1 MRTNLKRRRI
11 LVTRNEPKATA
22 FAEKIEQR
30 NGIALVAPLIEIV
43 STVKQEQVAIIRNI
57 QRYEWIVF
65 TSANGVDFFMERL
78 LSEVGNTQLKNCR
91 IAAVGS
97 KTNQALQNWKLE
109 ADFIPSIYN
118 ADTMAEEFLIHMEPQ
133 GPILLVQ
140 GERSRTILNDAFKK
154 QLIPTDSIQIY
165 TTITHQAAQGKL
177 QELLLSEKIDYIT
190 FASPSTVDAFINL
203 TEDSSLY
210 KSRKVVCIGTTT
222 EERAQTVGF
231 SNTITP
237 KTFTIE
243 GMLAAIHED
252 ILTKE

>member
-1 MRTNLKRRRI
+1 MRTNLYQRRI

-22 FAEKIEQR
+22 FAENIEQR
-30 NGIALVAPLIEIV
+30 NGVAIVTPLIKIV
-43 STVKQEQVAIIRNI
+43 STFKQEQLAIMRNI
-57 QRYEWIVF
+57 QQYEWIIF
-65 TSANGVDFFMERL
+65 TSANGVDFFMEQL
-78 LSEVGNTQLKNCR
+78 ASEGGIAQLDSCR

-97 KTNQALQNWKLE
+97 KTNQALQAWKLE

-118 ADTMAEEFLIHMEPQ
+118 ADTMATEFLSHIEPQ

-140 GERSRTILNDAFKK
+140 GERSRTVLNDAFKK

-165 TTITHQAAQGKL
+165 TTITHQAIQSRL
-177 QELLLSEKIDYIT
+177 QERLLSEKIDYIT
-190 FASPSTVDAFINL
+190 FASPSTVDAFIEL

-222 EERAQTVGF
+222 EERAQIAGF

-237 KTFTIE
+237 ETFTIE
-243 GMLAAIHED
+243 GMLDAIHED
-252 ILTKE
+252 ILPKE